1 MAARS
6 NLKPVMKSVS
16 PSTDESTDDQTNGG
30 KTGSF
35 TNGGGFTADGRP
47 KVPPKPKLRNS
58 MAAVTVQKPPTIA
71 AETSFDDETVPP
83 PSPGEAED
91 GTEV

>member
-6 NLKPVMKSVS
+6 NLKPVMKPVAL
-16 PSTDESTDDQTNGG
+16 TTEEADDQTCNGG
-30 KTGSF
+30 KTDSF
-35 TNGGGFTADGRP
+35 NNSGVSYTNDGRP

-58 MAAVTVQKPPTIA
+58 AAGTVQKPPTTP
-71 AETSFDDETVPP
+71 AETSFDDETSSP
-83 PSPGEAED
+83 PSSSEVDD